1 VGEEGS
7 LIRVTLLP
15 MIVYLLVA
23 GLLGLL
29 LARGLLPEP
38 F

>member
-1 VGEEGS
+1 
-7 LIRVTLLP
+7 LIPIAWLP

-29 LARGLLPEP
+29 LAQGLLPEP